1 MSRRVTIR
9 GGQPISH
16 ASDVPTF
23 NETLK
28 RDALGVCDQVRQA
41 ANAWAVAIT
50 TWVIYL
56 KAAGRTPSTIRLR
69 RYYVDRF
76 ARYAVALDLV
86 PVVVRLSHL
95 TEFMAYEGWGSE
107 ARKSARA
114 GLCGFYQFLVDDG
127 QLSEAD
133 NPTRKLPR
141 VGVDHALPRPAPDAA
156 FQQALWLA
164 DDKQELMLM
173 LAGYAGLRRE
183 EIAQVHL
190 RDFDWDSGELLVHG
204 KGRKERRVP
213 IHPDLGRAVRKVIE
227 RRRVG
232 QVGTGFRLY
241 VAGIGPDSYL
251 FPGKHGHV
259 SPDNVG
265 RTLQRL
271 LPGMWTGHTLRHRFA
286 TKAYAAERDI
296 RAVQE
301 LLGHSKPETTAR
313 YTQVPTEAKAAAVR
327 AVGLDAA

>member
-1 MSRRVTIR
+1 MFT
-9 GGQPISH
+9 
-16 ASDVPTF
+16 VPGDYDTV
-23 NETLK
+23 EDGK
-28 RDALGVCDQVRQA
+28 VRQA
-41 ANAWAVAIT
+41 ASAWAVAIAMWIT
-50 TWVIYL
+50 YL

-69 RYYVDRF
+69 GYYVERF
-76 ARYAVALDLV
+76 ARYAGPLGLG
-86 PVVVRLSHL
+86 PVDVRLSTL
-95 TEFMAYEGWGSE
+95 AEFLAYEGWGGE

-114 GLCGFYQFLVDDG
+114 GLVSFYGFLVDDD
-127 QLSEAD
+127 QLAEAA

-141 VGVDHALPRPAPDAA
+141 VSVDLALPRPAPDAV
-156 FQQALWLA
+156 FQQALWFA

-190 RDFDWDSGELLVHG
+190 SDFDWETGELLVHG

-213 IHPDLGRAVRKVIE
+213 IHPDLGRAVRRVIE
-227 RRRVG
+227 RRSRGKVG
-232 QVGTGFRLY
+232 RGFRLY
-241 VAGIGPDSYL
+241 VQGIGPDSYL

-259 SPDNVG
+259 SADNVG
-265 RTLQRL
+265 RTLARL
-271 LPGMWTGHTLRHRFA
+271 LPGIWTGHTLRHRFG

-313 YTQVPTEAKAAAVR
+313 YTQVPTEAKAAAVL
-327 AVGLDAA
+327 AVGLDGPPGAHAQAA